1 MSRNGGR
8 LGPTASPF
16 TGGVW
21 TLGQQ
26 YQLNRDSLWKDPNGL
41 SAATAANSAKDILA
55 AYPSSPTG
63 VYWIKINGVP
73 TQVYCDMTNNGGGW
87 MLYSSFGTGNPLDAT
102 TAPAISG
109 NRININT
116 LAANGWTTGTS
127 DGSQYYYGDGTN
139 NNTGYFINES
149 DNTSWFFFFA
159 SSTPPYGFL
168 YLNTFKLATPVVSE
182 MRIRF
187 GDPTNNASTGN
198 EVYTNG
204 TLRVTNSS
212 KVQTS
217 VIPYTPNTTAGANSM
232 YMREMSINGI
242 SWLYVR

>member
-1 MSRNGGR
+1 M
-8 LGPTASPF
+8 
-16 TGGVW
+16 V
-21 TLGQQ
+21 
-26 YQLNRDSLWKDPNGL
+26 NRRIPLTNSQVSDWFSNATMTRVGAKDGSTSLK
-41 SAATAANSAKDILA
+41 AANSAKDILLIN
-55 AYPSSPTG
+55 PSAPSG
-63 VYWIKINGVP
+63 IYWININNAP
-73 TQVYCDMTNNGGGW
+73 QQVYCDMVNSGGGW

-116 LAANGWTTGTS
+116 LSANGWTTGTS
-127 DGSQYYYGDGTN
+127 DGSTYYYGDGTN
-139 NNTGYFINES
+139 NNSGYTINET
-149 DNTSWFFFFA
+149 DNTSWFFFFG

-168 YLNTFKLATPVVSE
+168 YLNTFKFSSPSVTE

-187 GDPTNNASTGN
+187 GDPTTNSSTGN

-204 TLRVTNSS
+204 TLRVTNTS

-217 VIPYTPNTTAGANSM
+217 VIPYTQNASAGANSM
-232 YMREMSINGI
+232 YMREVSINGI